1 MRKLMAAAA
10 VAASLTGGAAA
21 GVALFT
27 PSLVSAQSEPA
38 QETTPAERPTPQWMT
53 DALQK
58 LVDAGTIT
66 QAQADAVAQ
75 AINEAKP
82 ARGPG
87 GPGGPGG
94 RHHGP
99 ALAVAAQA
107 IGIEESALRE
117 ALGNGQTIAQV
128 AQANNVDPQK
138 VVDALVA
145 DLNTRLA
152 QAVSE
157 GRITQAQADEKKAG
171 AAERFTALVNG
182 ERPTRPAMAPAM
194 ATA

>member
-27 PSLVSAQSEPA
+27 PTLATAQSSTEETAPA
-38 QETTPAERPTPQWMT
+38 RETPQWMT
-53 DALQK
+53 DALKK

-75 AINEAKP
+75 AITEAKP

-87 GPGGPGG
+87 GPSGPGG

-99 ALAVAAQA
+99 ALGVAAQA
-107 IGIEESALRE
+107 IGIEETALRE
-117 ALGNGQTIAQV
+117 ALASGQTIAQV

-145 DLNTRLA
+145 DFEARLA
-152 QAVSE
+152 QAVSD

-182 ERPTRPAMAPAM
+182 QRPAGGPEGRPAM

>member
-27 PSLVSAQSEPA
+27 PNLATAQSSTE
-38 QETTPAERPTPQWMT
+38 ETAPAERPTPQWMT
-53 DALQK
+53 DALKK

-66 QAQADAVAQ
+66 QAQADSVAQ
-75 AINEAKP
+75 ALNEAKP
-82 ARGPG
+82 AHGPG
-87 GPGGPGG
+87 GPGGPG

-99 ALAVAAQA
+99 ALGVAAQA
-107 IGIEESALRE
+107 IGIEETELRE
-117 ALGNGQTIAQV
+117 ALRSGQTIAQV
-128 AQANNVDPQK
+128 AQAHNVDPQK

-152 QAVSE
+152 QAVAD
-157 GRITQAQADEKKAG
+157 GRITQAQADEKKAN

-182 ERPTRPAMAPAM
+182 ERPARPAMAPA
-194 ATA
+194 